1 MRQGEQAVV
10 RMPQQPWRCVVLENE
25 DTTDKLRRGPFST
38 SCVHCYYL
46 GIEEVN
52 TKLSNHVK
60 TASLRFRGG
69 GIGVCVP
76 RYPSAVIRP
85 ILPPSDSAASCPS
98 PTCSTCKKRLIHQL
112 DARLP
117 FKYKRNT
124 VVPLVFPEGK
134 RSHNTRADYLLL
146 LLLNVVPGAP
156 LGQPPVSAKQT

>member
-1 MRQGEQAVV
+1 MLRQGEQAVV

-76 RYPSAVIRP
+76 RYPVQADKVSSLD
-85 ILPPSDSAASCPS
+85 ILWPRNA
-98 PTCSTCKKRLIHQL
+98 PTLHGGQKVSIFLSISKLCTRFVGSNKAKNHILIAKSRICFKCS
-112 DARLP
+112 
-117 FKYKRNT
+117 
-124 VVPLVFPEGK
+124 VPHSSNECSSK
-134 RSHNTRADYLLL
+134 CI
-146 LLLNVVPGAP
+146 
-156 LGQPPVSAKQT
+156 